1 MKNIVVIIS
10 LMLLFVAKGFGQ
22 KSIIYG
28 TTATHLNYKYAY
40 LYNSDTKVFVTAPI
54 IKDEFVF
61 KLDKPEKPK
70 ILILS
75 FNTEL
80 IKTYDE
86 VLQSPN
92 YKDPNGRRMIA
103 LEDTVK
109 VTLKDNAKD
118 ALVEGKILNKA
129 IDDMNLAA
137 KLGEYETFFEQ
148 HSDSPIALVFLKIL
162 AKYSV
167 LGSPLFSVQERK
179 LAYDKLSDRLKN
191 SDEGKELLEIIKK

>member
-1 MKNIVVIIS
+1 
-10 LMLLFVAKGFGQ
+10 MLLFVAKGFGQ
-22 KSIIYG
+22 KQIIYG
-28 TTATHLNYKYAY
+28 TTATHLDYKYAY
-40 LYNSDTKVFVTAPI
+40 LYNSDTKVFLTAPI
-54 IKDEFVF
+54 IEHQFNF
-61 KLDKPEKPK
+61 ELDKPEKPK

-75 FNTEL
+75 FNSKK
-80 IKTYDE
+80 IRNYKE
-86 VLQSPN
+86 VLESPD

-137 KLGEYETFFEQ
+137 KLGEYKTFFEQ

-167 LGSPLFSVQERK
+167 LGLPLYTIQERK
-179 LAYDKLSDRLKN
+179 LAFDKLSDRLKN
-191 SDEGKELLEIIKK
+191 SDEGKELFELIKK